1 LSEKKEKQ
9 KHEHPEDKPAFVEKA
24 GECCGGHCNAQVETG
39 EITDLQE
46 EILEEQ
52 FFLMYHLHIQ
62 PSEIDAMP
70 PFTRKWL
77 IQRFIH
83 QKKVE
88 KEIMDQMRRGVVSQ
102 DFLKEIERT
111 KNG

>member
-1 LSEKKEKQ
+1 MTEKQ
-9 KHEHPEDKPAFVEKA
+9 DCLEDKPAFVEKA
-24 GECCGGHCNAQVETG
+24 GCCGGHSCKEQTIETG

-46 EILEEQ
+46 ELLEEQ

-62 PSEIDAMP
+62 PSEIDTMP
-70 PFTRKWL
+70 VFTRKWL

-88 KEIMDQMRRGVVSQ
+88 KEIMEQMRHGSIST
-102 DFLKEIERT
+102 DFLKEIEKSR
-111 KNG
+111 NG